1 MKLQFKWNILAT
13 SLQRLLI
20 FILWP
25 HSVYHPIRYLD
36 SVHTSRRSLRL
47 SQRARPL
54 QVAAKIWKIFYLA
67 TVYRR
72 SQQIRSVV

>member
-1 MKLQFKWNILAT
+1 MWACGLGCT
-13 SLQRLLI
+13 SLDVYDTLLRL
-20 FILWP
+20 
-25 HSVYHPIRYLD
+25 
-36 SVHTSRRSLRL
+36 VHTSRRSLRL